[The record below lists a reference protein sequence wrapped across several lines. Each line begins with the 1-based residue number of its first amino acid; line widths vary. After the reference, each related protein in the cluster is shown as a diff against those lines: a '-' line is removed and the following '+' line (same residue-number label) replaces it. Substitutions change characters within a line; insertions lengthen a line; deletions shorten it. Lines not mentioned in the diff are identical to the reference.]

1 MNAEIEERAGSEDRD
16 QGALKEG
23 DETRK
28 LIWKRM
34 IIKSISGDLDL
45 EVEEG
50 SEIEA
55 FLVRGLVAEE
65 EVAEEEMAA
74 KLEIF

>member
-55 FLVRGLVAEE
+55 FLVRGLVAAE